1 MLQMYVYLMYVTNV
15 RVFDVSYKCTRILC
29 TLQMFVYLIY
39 VTNVRVF
46 DVRYK
51 CTRILCTL
59 ESK

>member
-46 DVRYK
+46 DIRYK
-51 CTRILCTL
+51 CTCI
-59 ESK
+59 

>member
-15 RVFDVSYKCTRILC
+15 RVFDVYKCTRILC